1 MTPDLFVETLWRER
15 ASAILRTDDSS
26 VARAAMNAAVEGGF
40 RVIEFTLTIPD
51 AYDLI
56 REFSERTDLVVGAGT
71 VLLPEHAQAAVAA
84 GARFLVSPVA
94 DETVIRRARELGVA
108 MMPGVHTP
116 NEMVSAHQA
125 GAPLLK
131 VFPGPAGGPSYLK
144 SCLGPLPFL
153 RLVPTNGVDETNVTQ
168 WLAAGAWGVGFVADL
183 FAPQDLAQRNYAAIT
198 QRARRIRAVVE
209 AYERDAPVASVDPLR
224 WQPHP

>member
-15 ASAILRTDDSS
+15 ASAILRTDDAD
-26 VARAAMNAAVEGGF
+26 VARAAMNAAVAGGF
-40 RVIEFTLTIPD
+40 RIVEFTLTTPD

-56 REFSERTDLVVGAGT
+56 AEFSSRSDLVVGAGT

-116 NEMVSAHQA
+116 NEMVAAHQA

-131 VFPGPAGGPSYLK
+131 VFPGPAGGPSYIR

-153 RLVPTNGVDETNVTQ
+153 RLVPTNAVDESNVTQ
-168 WLAAGAWGVGFVADL
+168 WLDAGAWGVGFVTSL
-183 FAPQDLAQRNYAAIT
+183 FAPQDLAEGNYRAIEA
-198 QRARRIRAVVE
+198 RARTIRRIVDGF
-209 AYERDAPVASVDPLR
+209 ERPTPLVAVDPLR
-224 WQPHP
+224 WQRA